1 MNQLEIPV
9 EPMSIALS
17 EDTRTSLTAPLNE
30 VLADLHILY
39 VKARNYHW
47 NIVGDQFFGLH
58 AEFEKLYDDLSEDID
73 AVAERTRALG
83 GTALGSMKQ
92 FLALASLKED
102 PTVPQAKAMVANLQ
116 ADYETMVARLRG
128 LAQRAGE
135 LGDAGTE
142 DFCIGMMAKFEKTA
156 WMLRSFGS

>member
-73 AVAERTRALG
+73 AVAERTRRR
-83 GTALGSMKQ
+83 
-92 FLALASLKED
+92 
-102 PTVPQAKAMVANLQ
+102 VPQHGG
-116 ADYETMVARLRG
+116 RLS
-128 LAQRAGE
+128 AGVE
-135 LGDAGTE
+135 PPQSAGFPGRQ
-142 DFCIGMMAKFEKTA
+142 D
-156 WMLRSFGS
+156 RR